1 MGISRLQRFCDK
13 WCEWSEKELRHQ
25 VQYLYTTAGW
35 TLKFTYCGENWE
47 DLWEAIYADAGECG
61 KSDEDGKPG
70 RAISGYLIVLEGH
83 NGTFLPL
90 AWLSK
95 RHSRG
100 PYWQLSGALLAK
112 FLGIPGIG
120 PGLYWPKCWAF
131 LATARPP

>member
-95 RHSRG
+95 RQTVVTDASAASEAIAWNIAAKHG
-100 PYWQLSGALLAK
+100 IALGMMVEL
-112 FLGIPGIG
+112 F
-120 PGLYWPKCWAF
+120 
-131 LATARPP
+131 R